1 MKRLC
6 VLQVTPTAPTPAH
19 VEFFDKQEDCDFYF
33 VTHDAPHPDALKY
46 CPNTTWV
53 DTRNIL
59 ADLVPKE
66 YEYYAFVDYDFKFYP
81 QGDLGVREQI
91 IADLEEFE
99 PAVLTYYPGPGFHTP
114 FNSDREY
121 FEKYDYSVIPFT
133 HCGMKVVHHTLM
145 DWFFP
150 MLTRFGGGVEACH
163 VFNIQEIPFLRH
175 VVCSHKMIYDNE
187 VTDMETPHNVD
198 GQWSMHRMA
207 TTWEWIQH
215 GFKKN
220 QIVKNFVT
228 NKSAQLNE
236 YFFWNDD
243 NATYVPSTGDSRF
256 VLDPLDVKG
265 AFINLFKSERISPV
279 PQVSEKG
286 VDYYDKDKIHNFFEP
301 RHELLINKDRPLSDQ
316 LRSLTDRDVDQVEE
330 VLRKEVSYQ
339 TLRVTENP
347 WFGIKDKVNEALPH
361 LRDLTVTE
369 CVEIFQKMKDNTAIF
384 YKNSKP
390 DDRLEEYLQ
399 GKRVALVGPAPY
411 LMGQNKGKLID
422 SYDVVVRIQPE
433 IFSTPDYGS
442 RTDVIQ
448 SCMNS
453 SYSPKIVKYLETVP
467 KEKYPDFIISNN
479 TIAREVYIGSSRQD
493 NQVPGNRWTNVVQE
507 YDTYLKHYGVPFAHL
522 WREDG
527 TCDRYALYWE
537 IYTKKYIER
546 IKEPSLHYTPYSA
559 NLNSGYGAYSMLLRS
574 DIKELAV
581 FGMDFYNFGM
591 YSTIE
596 EKYNPEYIKQQGQE
610 GSYLGPDTMVH
621 DIVAQAMHMKNVLF
635 QDPRF
640 NYDNEPKQTLLSD
653 EMSTRIEAFNKLP
666 RLAIHNTE

>member
-6 VLQVTPTAPTPAH
+6 VLQVTPTDPTPDH
-19 VEFFDKQEDCDFYF
+19 VEFFDNQEDCDFYF

-66 YEYYAFVDYDFKFYP
+66 YEYYAFIDYDFKFYP
-81 QGDLGVREQI
+81 QGALAPREQI
-91 IADLEEFE
+91 LADLEKFE
-99 PAVLTYYPGPGFHTP
+99 PAILTYYPGPGFHTP
-114 FNSDREY
+114 FNSDKEY
-121 FEKYDYSVIPFT
+121 FKKYEYSVIPFT
-133 HCGMKVVHHTLM
+133 HCGMKVVHHSLM
-145 DWFFP
+145 AWFFP
-150 MLTRFGGGVEACH
+150 MLTHFGGGVEACH

-175 VVCSHKMIYDNE
+175 IVCSHQMIYDNE

-198 GQWSMHRMA
+198 GQWSMYRMG

-220 QIVKNFVT
+220 GLVNQYRAHQTQEFQWDSDEQI
-228 NKSAQLNE
+228 
-236 YFFWNDD
+236 YI
-243 NATYVPSTGDSRF
+243 PMTGDSRAT
-256 VLDPLDVKG
+256 LDSLNVKN
-265 AFINLFKSERISPV
+265 AFINLFKSERISPI
-279 PQVSEKG
+279 PKVSEKG
-286 VDYYDKDKIHNFFEP
+286 IDYYDTQKIYNFFKP
-301 RHELLINKDRPLSDQ
+301 DHELLINKHLSVSEQ
-316 LRSLTDRDVDQVEE
+316 MAVLSPKDVQEVEA
-330 VLRKEVSYQ
+330 VLRKEVTYEV
-339 TLRVTENP
+339 LRVRNNP
-347 WFGIKDKVNEALPH
+347 WFGIKEKVNSSLPH
-361 LRDLTVTE
+361 LRDLTITE
-369 CVEIFQKMKDNTAIF
+369 YVEIFQKMKDNKAIF

-399 GKRVALVGPAPY
+399 GKSIALVGPAPY
-411 LMGQNKGKLID
+411 LVGQNKGKLID

-433 IFSTPDYGS
+433 IFCIEDYGS

-453 SYSPKIVKYLETVP
+453 SYSPKIAKYLETIP

-479 TIAREVYIGSSRQD
+479 TIAREAFVGSSRQNNRD
-493 NQVPGNRWTNVVQE
+493 PANRWTNVLNE
-507 YDTYLKHYGVPFAHL
+507 YNTYLKKYGVPFAHL

-527 TCDRYALYWE
+527 SCDRFALYWE

-591 YSTIE
+591 YSSIE
-596 EKYNPEYIKQQGQE
+596 EKYNPEYIKQQGNE
-610 GSYLGPDTMVH
+610 GTYLGPDTMVH

-640 NYDNEPKQTLLSD
+640 NYDDEPTQTLLSPA
-653 EMSTRIEAFNKLP
+653 MAHRITAFNKLP
-666 RLAIHNTE
+666 RLAIHDTE